1 MDEKLREKVEKIL
14 DDEKMGFAYL
24 YPNDG
29 MPRQEYVFAMTP
41 ENMANFIGSHFFD
54 AREIILTD
62 VLDLLILNTY
72 GGFINSCPNQQL
84 CEEVLQHLR
93 PIQMGEKQAEEFPII
108 TREEYYQYG
117 QWEYEQELAKL
128 TMG

>member
-41 ENMANFIGSHFFD
+41 ENMANFIGSHF
-54 AREIILTD
+54 
-62 VLDLLILNTY
+62 LLRGENY
-72 GGFINSCPNQQL
+72 GD
-84 CEEVLQHLR
+84 
-93 PIQMGEKQAEEFPII
+93 
-108 TREEYYQYG
+108 
-117 QWEYEQELAKL
+117 
-128 TMG
+128 